1 MPNTRYF
8 FLLVS
13 QTVPAQP
20 IFSSNTWHTASG
32 LEDNKRSGNQT
43 PTTTK
48 MAAGKTS
55 IAEELLQM
63 ISLHQMRAIP
73 AYLSESDAT
82 TIEAFAKSELSL
94 TYVLDTQNL
103 YWPGSVNRSDVFD
116 PSMCVCCL
124 TIAIS
129 MRPVTSQ
136 RHPVWLACALCLIYT
151 PSIQMSLLTSC
162 PFPIRFWQ
170 LFLYWASWHDQRQFF
185 LWFISSC
192 FHYNKFS
199 LNEG

>member
-1 MPNTRYF
+1 MPNTWYF

-20 IFSSNTWHTASG
+20 IFSSDTWHTASG

-48 MAAGKTS
+48 MVAGKTS
-55 IAEELLQM
+55 IAEELLQS

-103 YWPGSVNRSDVFD
+103 YWPGKDMWFTV
-116 PSMCVCCL
+116 MWCL
-124 TIAIS
+124 KCTKQIW
-129 MRPVTSQ
+129 MHGPVKWYTGKTVQTNLPCMHLVTSQ
-136 RHPVWLACALCLIYT
+136 SST
-151 PSIQMSLLTSC
+151 LL
-162 PFPIRFWQ
+162 
-170 LFLYWASWHDQRQFF
+170 
-185 LWFISSC
+185 
-192 FHYNKFS
+192 
-199 LNEG
+199 